1 MKIFNNIKY
10 INYLSLLF
18 LLLAGLSS
26 CTQRKHLVYFNKPH
40 VDSTLYISK
49 APIYKI
55 QNQDVLYVKVFSLA
69 LQENDL
75 FNLVPSQSQGTSLQS
90 DVSLYIN
97 GYAVNDSGCISLPIM
112 GQVNVGG
119 KTVDQAQMEILSRLK
134 QYFKDATV
142 IVKLLSF
149 KVSVLGEVARPGVY
163 RNYNTQLTV
172 LEALSMSGD
181 INQYGSRRN
190 VLVIRSTPQGN
201 QTYRINLTDPSI
213 LSSQGFYLQPND
225 VVYVEPIPTKTL
237 QVNLP
242 TYTVFLST
250 ISTMFLLLNYLS
262 K

>member
-1 MKIFNNIKY
+1 MKKNVIHNIA
-10 INYLSLLF
+10 NYLLSA
-18 LLLAGLSS
+18 LLLIVLFSS
-26 CTQRKHLVYFNKPH
+26 CTQRKHLVYFNKPS
-40 VDSTLYISK
+40 VDSTLYLSK
-49 APIYKI
+49 APVYRI
-55 QNQDVLYVKVFSLA
+55 QKQDVLYVKVFSLA

-75 FNLVPSQSQGTSLQS
+75 YNIMPSQSQGTSMQS
-90 DVSLYIN
+90 DAGLYIN
-97 GYAVNDSGCISLPIM
+97 GYAVNDSGCVVLPVM
-112 GQVNVGG
+112 GQVKVEG
-119 KTVDQAQMEILSRLK
+119 KSIDQAQMEILSRIK

-163 RNYNTQLTV
+163 RNYNNQLTV
-172 LEALSMSGD
+172 LEALSMAGD

-190 VLVIRSTPQGN
+190 VLVIRSTPLGN
-201 QTYRINLTDPSI
+201 QTFRINLTDPSI

-225 VVYVEPIPTKTL
+225 VVYIEPIPTKTL

-250 ISTMFLLLNYLS
+250 ISTMFLLLNYLN

>member
-1 MKIFNNIKY
+1 MKIINNIHNIKHLV
-10 INYLSLLF
+10 IF
-18 LLLAGLSS
+18 LLILSALSS

-40 VDSTLYISK
+40 VDSALFISK

-55 QNQDVLYVKVFSLA
+55 QKQDVLYVKVFSLA

-75 FNLVPSQSQGTSLQS
+75 FNITPSQNQGTSLQS
-90 DVSLYIN
+90 DAGLFIN
-97 GYAVNDSGCISLPIM
+97 GYTVSDSGNVALPVM
-112 GQVNVGG
+112 GPVNVLG
-119 KTVDQAQMEILSRLK
+119 KTVDEAQQEISTRLK

-163 RNYNTQLTV
+163 RNYNNQLTV
-172 LEALSMSGD
+172 LEALSMAGD

-190 VLVIRSTPQGN
+190 VLVIRATQQGN
-201 QTYRINLTDPSI
+201 QTYRINLTDPAI
-213 LSSQGFYLQPND
+213 LASQGFYLQPND
-225 VVYVEPIPTKTL
+225 VVYIEPIPTKTL

-250 ISTMFLLLNYLS
+250 ISTMFLLLNYLN